1 MSHCAL
7 VRVDAPQP
15 GLGRSFRTTPVLRQ
29 TLDQKQF
36 VTRRASTHALPP
48 SFGLRSFLSAD
59 PFCFCRLPPEVNNK
73 NSRIRRNGGFQV
85 LVTSKGKATT
95 TKELIESSV
104 GVLIEALEAG
114 QSEVLTA
121 YLSAMAK
128 FHYYSFGN
136 VLLIAMQ
143 KPGAT
148 RVAGIYAWNQ
158 LGRRVKR
165 GEKGI
170 MILAPLVGG
179 RRKKGEEQNESDA
192 EQTDANG
199 QLIGFRPV
207 YVWDVLQT
215 EGKDLPQLDEVT
227 GNPDEQLPRLIE
239 FVQAQGIKLEYSEK
253 IAPARGL
260 SYGGL
265 IQLLPNL
272 TAAEE
277 FSTLVHE
284 LAHEMVHKAE
294 RRALT
299 SKTVK
304 ETEAESVA
312 FVVAKAIGL
321 ETGTAS
327 ADYIQLYRG
336 DAKLLQESLEVVQR
350 TARSPRIQQSGGA
363 AVKTVCSRSPIH
375 SAARLVRAAVAFWL
389 FQESTRGGYPLI
401 GDFQTMTISLH
412 SGRLLESRS
421 SPTPIGHIREPT
433 RCLFHSEPDRW
444 VESGLGYFVHCK
456 GNQHLRSARLRPA
469 SQFHPIEMKCL
480 LGRIVRAPG
489 PVRM

>member
-1 MSHCAL
+1 M
-7 VRVDAPQP
+7 
-15 GLGRSFRTTPVLRQ
+15 
-29 TLDQKQF
+29 
-36 VTRRASTHALPP
+36 
-48 SFGLRSFLSAD
+48 
-59 PFCFCRLPPEVNNK
+59 
-73 NSRIRRNGGFQV
+73 

-95 TKELIESSV
+95 TKELIEGSI

-114 QSEVLTA
+114 RSEVLTA

-170 MILAPLVGG
+170 MILAPMVG
-179 RRKKGEEQNESDA
+179 RKRNTREEQSESDA
-192 EQTDANG
+192 EQADAKSTNGTKSNG

-215 EGKDLPQLDEVT
+215 EGKDLPQLTEIT
-227 GNPDEQLPRLIE
+227 GNPDKQLPRLIE

-265 IQLLPNL
+265 IQLLPNMA
-272 TAAEE
+272 AAEE

-284 LAHEMVHKAE
+284 LAHEMIHKTE
-294 RRALT
+294 RRALI

-312 FVVAKAIGL
+312 FVVTKAIGL

-350 TARSPRIQQSGGA
+350 TAAVILGA
-363 AVKTVCSRSPIH
+363 ITPETTGT
-375 SAARLVRAAVAFWL
+375 AAGEGDNLEVR
-389 FQESTRGGYPLI
+389 Q
-401 GDFQTMTISLH
+401 
-412 SGRLLESRS
+412 
-421 SPTPIGHIREPT
+421 
-433 RCLFHSEPDRW
+433 
-444 VESGLGYFVHCK
+444 
-456 GNQHLRSARLRPA
+456 
-469 SQFHPIEMKCL
+469 
-480 LGRIVRAPG
+480 
-489 PVRM
+489 